1 MPVDLS
7 TTVAGVRLKNP
18 VICASGEPTMTLA
31 GIRAAIDA
39 GAGAVVAKSTNESE
53 AAKRQLDGAEYAL
66 LASNWQ
72 RLSWD
77 DPAPVGASVFCRSGL
92 VQMPFDGW
100 LAGLAEL
107 DHYAQAV
114 DSLVIGSLIVADEG
128 RALELAAAMDAAD
141 LRMLELNLSAPH
153 GEEAAPGAIRLERA
167 PDRIF
172 ALTEHVR
179 RVVRMPLLVKLSG
192 QTDDVLTEV
201 DAAYRGGADGVVL
214 MGRHL
219 GFVPDLTRRK
229 PLLGTFAAIGGGW
242 ALPLT
247 LRWIAKSRQRFGSG
261 RSLVATN
268 GVRSGLDVARCLLA
282 GASAAEV
289 CSIVMTD
296 GYAALGWLVD
306 ELAGYLAEQGIAS
319 AAEIIGEAAD
329 VVQTYQAAG
338 QAYTGGGEWQRFVA
352 AERRTEGESS

>member
-1 MPVDLS
+1 MDVDLS

-18 VICASGEPTMTLA
+18 VICASGEPTMTFA

-39 GAGAVVAKSTNESE
+39 GAGAVIAKSTNESE

-66 LASNWQ
+66 LASDWR

-77 DPAPVGASVFCRSGL
+77 APAPPGASVFCRSGL
-92 VQMPFDGW
+92 VQLPFEEW

-107 DHYAQAV
+107 DRSAHTV
-114 DSLVIGSLIVADEG
+114 DSLVVGSLIVADEK
-128 RALELAAAMDAAD
+128 RAIEQAAAMEAAG

-153 GEEAAPGAIRLERA
+153 GEEAASGAIRLERA
-167 PDRIF
+167 PDEI
-172 ALTEHVR
+172 ALLTERVR
-179 RVVRMPLLVKLSG
+179 RAVRMPLLVKLSG
-192 QTDDVLTEV
+192 QTDDVLAEV
-201 DAAYRGGADGVVL
+201 AAAYQGGADGVVL

-219 GFVPDLTRRK
+219 GFVPDLTRRQ

-247 LRWIAKSRQRFGSG
+247 LRWIAKARGRFGPE

-282 GASAAEV
+282 GAGAAEV
-289 CSIVMTD
+289 CSVVMTD
-296 GYAALGWLVD
+296 GYPALGRLID
-306 ELAGYLAEQGIAS
+306 ELTGYLAEQGIAR
-319 AAEIIGEAAD
+319 AADMIGEAAD
-329 VVQTYQAAG
+329 AVQTYQAAG
-338 QAYTGGGEWQRFVA
+338 ERFTGGAQWRRFA
-352 AERRTEGESS
+352 ADDRGKGRIV